1 MMLHFLTPLL
11 CLVIMTAHSHAADS
25 FIKAYPS
32 GRNST
37 LTTANISK
45 PTLGKKL
52 YKVEGYAI
60 KPTPLVRPFIITK
73 AASSRPI
80 LQEKTASNKAVK

>member
-32 GRNST
+32 GKKLYSYDGQYIK
-37 LTTANISK
+37 AYPS
-45 PTLGKKL
+45 GKKL

-60 KPTPLVRPFIITK
+60 KAYP
-73 AASSRPI
+73 SG
-80 LQEKTASNKAVK
+80 KTL

>member
-32 GRNST
+32 GKKLYSYDGQYIK
-37 LTTANISK
+37 AYPS
-45 PTLGKKL
+45 GKKL
-52 YKVEGYAI
+52 YKVDGYAI
-60 KPTPLVRPFIITK
+60 KAYPSGKTLIITK

-80 LQEKTASNKAVK
+80 LQVKNCFK